1 MTFHVWCPDQEETR
15 EDARVDRVSSDAAW
29 AAEREAERRFD
40 YTEPFQDITLMVAR
54 DNEEPQRFVVDVEA
68 RPEFRARRAR

>member
-1 MTFHVWCPDQEETR
+1 MTCHVWCPDEEETR
-15 EDARVDRVSSDAAW
+15 AEAREDRVSSDAAW

-68 RPEFRARRAR
+68 RPEFRARKAR